1 MVVVSVVVVVVSV
14 VLVVVSVV
22 IIKSDVVVAGDRFF
36 IASGVRGIVILF
48 FFQMNKKRII
58 KKD

>member
-22 IIKSDVVVAGDRFF
+22 IIKSDVVAVDRFF